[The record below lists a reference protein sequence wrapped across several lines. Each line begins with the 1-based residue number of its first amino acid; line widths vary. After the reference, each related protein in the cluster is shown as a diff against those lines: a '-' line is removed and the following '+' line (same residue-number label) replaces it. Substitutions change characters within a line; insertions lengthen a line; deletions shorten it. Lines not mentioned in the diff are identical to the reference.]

1 MSVSHAVKEVGVK
14 IQAPERLLA
23 YIQALSS
30 GGTWDLLYKVSKRGE
45 ENPGMTLAASSPFSR
60 K

>member
-1 MSVSHAVKEVGVK
+1 MSVSHVVKEVGVK

-23 YIQALSS
+23 YIQAVSG
-30 GGTWDLLYKVSKRGE
+30 GGTWDHLYKVSRRGE
-45 ENPGMTLAASSPFSR
+45 GNPGMTLAASSSFSR